1 MIVIDPGNT
10 IHNLDFIARKT
21 VPITVNFVLYNENTR
36 VESTQVPV
44 VTAID
49 DKTRLRVSISCVEG
63 DSYSFKVQDDSGEI
77 YYRGKL
83 FATGQDPQNYK
94 TDNGAYTYSTI

>member
-1 MIVIDPGNT
+1 MIVIDPANT
-10 IHNLDFIARKT
+10 NHNLDFIARKT

-36 VESTQVPV
+36 EETTQLPV

-49 DKTRLRVSISCVEG
+49 DKTRLRVSITCVEG
-63 DSYSFKVQDDSGEI
+63 DSYSFKVEDNSGNI